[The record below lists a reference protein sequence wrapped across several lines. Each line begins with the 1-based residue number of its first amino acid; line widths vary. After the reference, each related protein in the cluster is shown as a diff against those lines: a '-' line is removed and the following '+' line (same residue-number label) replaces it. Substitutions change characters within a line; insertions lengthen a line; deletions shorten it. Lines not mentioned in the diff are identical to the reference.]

1 MTISQSIE
9 NPIVDFSRFKANN
22 RSEGLSGFMRL
33 RNEGEFLAQCI
44 ESWLPLLDELV
55 IVYNNCQDNTG
66 EIAEQYAK
74 RYPSKVKTFHYLPI
88 VYPQGSDNYKNL
100 EPDNPHSLVNYYN
113 FSLSQ
118 TTKKWA
124 IKIDGDLILS
134 AEKIPLLKQAYLDL
148 KESYPN
154 DVLPVSGINIIDHCG
169 ELYVSSSSP
178 YCGLYGDLCLF
189 RVDEDSVFKKNKE
202 TEFLDI
208 SQRNIRKNMFAYY
221 HLKFMKEDFG
231 IGNYELQQNKHSVYL
246 PKTIS
251 FLFNLELIPLHKILS
266 FTKMPHTTL
275 ADFKLNRK
283 RQYKQEAMQYLEQ
296 CCQLFPLELLD
307 NELKATQQFL
317 KIQKREQL
325 LHRKI
330 YHRIKYFLKRL
341 INIITN

>member
-1 MTISQSIE
+1 
-9 NPIVDFSRFKANN
+9 
-22 RSEGLSGFMRL
+22 MRL
-33 RNEGEFLAQCI
+33 RNEGEFLAQSI

-74 RYPSKVKTFHYLPI
+74 LYPNKIKTFHYLPI

-124 IKIDGDLILS
+124 IKIDGDLILC
-134 AEKIPLLKQAYLDL
+134 AEKIPLLKQTYLDL
-148 KESYPN
+148 KENYPN

-169 ELYVSSSSP
+169 ELYISYSSP

-189 RVDEDSVFKKNKE
+189 RVDEDSIFKKNKE

-208 SQRNIRKNMFAYY
+208 SQRNMRKNIFAYY
-221 HLKFMKEDFG
+221 HLKFMKADFG

-266 FTKMPHTTL
+266 YTQMPNTTL
-275 ADFKLNRK
+275 SDFKLNRR
-283 RQYKQEAMQYLEQ
+283 RQYKLEAMQYLEQ
-296 CCQLFPLELLD
+296 SCQLFSLDLLEKELNNSQLLV
-307 NELKATQQFL
+307 KH
-317 KIQKREQL
+317 QKREQL
-325 LHRKI
+325 FYRRTYNRL
-330 YHRIKYFLKRL
+330 KYFLRRL
-341 INIITN
+341 IKS

>member
-1 MTISQSIE
+1 
-9 NPIVDFSRFKANN
+9 
-22 RSEGLSGFMRL
+22 MRL
-33 RNEGEFLAQCI
+33 RNEGEFLAQSI

-55 IVYNNCQDNTG
+55 IVYNNCQDNTA

-74 RYPSKVKTFHYLPI
+74 LYPNKIKTFHYLPI

-100 EPDNPHSLVNYYN
+100 EPNNPHSLVNYYN

-124 IKIDGDLILS
+124 IKIDGDLILC
-134 AEKIPLLKQAYLDL
+134 AEKIPLLKQTYLDL
-148 KESYPN
+148 KENYPN

-169 ELYVSSSSP
+169 ELYISYSSP

-189 RVDEDSVFKKNKE
+189 RVDEDSIFKKNKE

-208 SQRNIRKNMFAYY
+208 SQRNMRKNIFAYY
-221 HLKFMKEDFG
+221 HLKFMKADFG

-266 FTKMPHTTL
+266 YTQMPNTTL
-275 ADFKLNRK
+275 SDFKLNRR
-283 RQYKQEAMQYLEQ
+283 RQYKLEAMQYLEQ
-296 CCQLFPLELLD
+296 SCQLFSLDLLEKELNNSQLLV
-307 NELKATQQFL
+307 KH
-317 KIQKREQL
+317 QKREQL
-325 LHRKI
+325 FYRRTYNRL
-330 YHRIKYFLKRL
+330 KYFLRKL
-341 INIITN
+341 IKS